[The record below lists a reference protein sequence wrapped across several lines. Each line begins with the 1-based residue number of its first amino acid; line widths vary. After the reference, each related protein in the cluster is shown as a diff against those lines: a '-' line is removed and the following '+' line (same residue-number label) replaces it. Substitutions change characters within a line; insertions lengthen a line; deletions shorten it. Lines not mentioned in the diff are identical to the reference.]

1 MTTRAEPGTSSES
14 GQPDRAVRTRQ
25 YVQVTSGMLVA
36 GAGHRVWWRSVG
48 DPSALPVVVLHG
60 GPGSGSSPWYE
71 RWFDPMVHRLVLF
84 DQRNCGRSTPHAGD
98 AEVDLSSNSTPALIG
113 DIEQLREMLGVERW
127 LVAGTSWGTTLGLA
141 YAQAH
146 PDRVLGMVL
155 NSVGTTSRAEVEWLT
170 RGMGR
175 YFAEEWQRFVDVLP
189 EEERDGNLPAAYNR
203 LLMSSDPSVHGP
215 AAAAWCSWEATH
227 VATDGRAPSDPRY
240 DDARFRLC
248 FARLVT
254 HFWMNFGFL
263 PEGQI
268 MDQLPVLSKIPAVLV
283 HGRRDLSSPLSVAE
297 DIQGSWP
304 GSRLIVVDDAGHG
317 TTLEATRQAVDLV
330 TSAVRSL

>member
-1 MTTRAEPGTSSES
+1 MTTRAGPGTSSES

-25 YVQVTSGMLVA
+25 YVQVTSGMLVV
-36 GAGHRVWWRSVG
+36 GAEHRVWWRSVG

-127 LVAGTSWGTTLGLA
+127 LVAGASWGTTLGLA

-170 RGMGR
+170 SGMGR
-175 YFAEEWQRFVDVLP
+175 YFAEEWQRFVNVLP

-203 LLMSSDPSVHGP
+203 LLMSSDSSVHGP
-215 AAAAWCSWEATH
+215 AAAAWCRWEATH
-227 VATDGRAPSDPRY
+227 VATDGRAASDPRY

-297 DIQGSWP
+297 DIQRSWP

-317 TTLEATRQAVDLV
+317 ATLEATRQAVDLV